1 MSAELFASWGGG
13 HSGGQDLMNETWPCK
28 GARRPLARAVSGR
41 RKSLWG
47 SELYLA
53 RSTRIRRE
61 KASSIGDFR
70 YTGTNVDYV
79 NPFTSGRA
87 LI

>member
-1 MSAELFASWGGG
+1 MKRGLVKALADRWRARCRVVGS
-13 HSGGQDLMNETWPCK
+13 PCE
-28 GARRPLARAVSGR
+28 AANCS
-41 RKSLWG
+41 
-47 SELYLA
+47 LA

-70 YTGTNVDYV
+70 YTGTNVDCV